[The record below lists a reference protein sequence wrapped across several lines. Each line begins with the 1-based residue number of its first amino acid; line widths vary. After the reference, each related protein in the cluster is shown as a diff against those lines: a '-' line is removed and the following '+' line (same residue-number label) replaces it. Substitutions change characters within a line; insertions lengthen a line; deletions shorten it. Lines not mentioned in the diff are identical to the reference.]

1 MRTLVKTLPQ
11 SNPIRGDS
19 DLARQAGRR
28 LRSVLTHGRSERQS
42 LGIQLKAKSGPIIT
56 IPVSAAR
63 VLVDVLEQMA
73 QGRKVAA
80 LPMHSELT
88 TQAAADLLQVSRPF
102 LISQLEMGLIPFHT
116 VGSHRRILLEDAL
129 AYKKQMNRRRL
140 KTLSKLSA
148 LDQKLGLI

>member
-1 MRTLVKTLPQ
+1 MRTLVKTLPTRHH
-11 SNPIRGDS
+11 IGGES

-28 LRSVLTHGRSERQS
+28 LRSVLAQGRAEKLAVEIR
-42 LGIQLKAKSGPIIT
+42 LKAKSGPSIR
-56 IPVSAAR
+56 IPTSAAQ

-73 QGRKVAA
+73 QGRKVAS
-80 LPMHSELT
+80 LPLHSELT
-88 TQAAADLLQVSRPF
+88 TQAAADLLHVSRPF
-102 LISQLEMGLIPFHT
+102 LISQLEIGLIPFHT

-129 AYKKQMNRRRL
+129 AYKKQLIRRRL

>member
-28 LRSVLTHGRSERQS
+28 LRSLLTQGRSERQT
-42 LGIQLKAKSGPIIT
+42 LEIQLKAKSGPIIT

-102 LISQLEMGLIPFHT
+102 LISQLETGLIPFHT
-116 VGSHRRILLEDAL
+116 VGSHRRILLDDAL